1 MSTKEIALDWREHPE
16 KYPDLKTQDDVAAFC
31 HVTPSRI
38 TQILSSGK
46 KKEQPEVIGD
56 YFDTKSKAV
65 DEALVKACEKGNA
78 QALRTYYQ
86 LTQRLV
92 EKREETHKFELSPA
106 DYTRI
111 ARETIG
117 GLREEYQTSGGLC
130 PICGVNKALLRDPC
144 LDTEPEQ
151 SEDREVATLAVPARP
166 D

>member
-1 MSTKEIALDWREHPE
+1 MSTKETALDWREHPE

-106 DYTRI
+106 DYTNIGR
-111 ARETIG
+111 RTIDNLRADLEQFG
-117 GLREEYQTSGGLC
+117 GVCPVCFQPKTLRVES
-130 PICGVNKALLRDPC
+130 R
-144 LDTEPEQ
+144 LDTESEQPE
-151 SEDREVATLAVPARP
+151 D
-166 D
+166 